1 MEEILNSREEA
12 VEKAINES
20 DRSDLQQ
27 HADKMLRAFENF
39 NDFSSNRAIWELT
52 QNACDLTV
60 ECEITLDYRE
70 GLFSFSHNGKPFTSN
85 ALISLIKQV
94 SGDKDDDCEIPPVGK
109 YGTGFLTAH
118 SLGRKMKINGELII
132 PGGYTELKDFIV
144 DRSAKERDSLIDDIR
159 EQKNR
164 VFQIIKSGETLNT
177 HSNKTTFTFI
187 PETDRERE
195 YIHNSSLDLDE
206 YIPIVLTIN
215 ERLKKATTISQTG
228 EKDEYIL
235 LQKERVSNDKNLAL
249 FKTVITKNEIE
260 KIIYSVKDEENEIEI
275 ILPVDKDHKLF
286 SFSNRIARL
295 FLYYPLVGSEDFGI
309 NFIINCNKFL
319 PNEPRNGIHL
329 DSKKDQLKDQEQTN
343 RELIEKV
350 TELLFSYLNSNVITV
365 DDPLLYSQINFKRD
379 SDDELLN
386 KYFATLQKEW
396 VSKFQKL
403 PIVKTRKEFKKVND
417 AIFLDIHLF
426 EDPSMFDTIYYFLD
440 LFYPDSIPGKDS
452 LKQWSFFVHEWD
464 YENIQFVNNKKLAEN
479 IQSRSLSDFDQT
491 YLIKYYQYLI
501 ETEKNVFNDFKL
513 LPNIYGQFESVNL
526 LKEPKNMDE
535 VLFEIG
541 GSLIHENMKFLIHK
555 DFKFDFDLEVFGRRQ
570 FWNAMN
576 VKCDLI
582 LDEKNFCLSPVQDI
596 IEDYNEI
603 ESGMGD
609 ELELETLTNLLKYC
623 RISSIN
629 ESKSKPAQLFR
640 MISEYYGVESTP
652 IRITSDEEELDLRNV
667 QRKVLKV
674 FFNTLLFQ
682 TESWVE
688 DRLSWILDILTC
700 YEDRYKDIYKG
711 SEIYPNQLFQLKYIT
726 DLKKDVD
733 LKDEIIDLYNT
744 VIKGNIKSVLA
755 NKQIN
760 RYLPNNEDITN
771 EDLATKIESEFF
783 ETSVN
788 INQPDY
794 HYREEILKL
803 IPKLNNIFYQ
813 NLFPRLYDKRA
824 NIMLEVVTNENT
836 KEDIFSIV
844 TLDEKR
850 LKRIGLLIKH
860 ENIDE
865 ILNRAEEVIRLDN
878 EKRSD
883 FAHKYAIGTY
893 IEDKIRERLSSELS
907 SKINIDKRES
917 IETEDIQGGQDIIIS
932 YGDKELY
939 YIEVKSRW
947 DQKNSISMSKL
958 QLEKASSFLACYGL
972 LSVDVTKYSGTND
985 KYKLSLNEII
995 PLIKVLK
1002 GIGSEILP
1010 LIQNNMLAE
1019 KNTDSTVKL
1028 ADFRGLINQD
1038 IMNRQGTSFE
1048 TFVDWLVE
1056 YLKSQVLNETDL

>member
-1 MEEILNSREEA
+1 MEDILNPREEA

-39 NDFSSNRAIWELT
+39 NDFSSNRAIWELV
-52 QNACDLTV
+52 QNACDLTI
-60 ECEITLDYRE
+60 ECEITFDYQE

-132 PGGYTELKDFIV
+132 PGGYTEIKDFIV
-144 DRSAKERDSLIDDIR
+144 DRSAKERDSLIDSIR

-164 VFQIIKSGETLNT
+164 VFQIIKSGEVLNT

-195 YIHNSSLDLDE
+195 YIRNSSLDLDE

-215 ERLKKATTISQTG
+215 ERLKKATTISQRG
-228 EKDEYIL
+228 EKNEYIL
-235 LQKERVSNDKNLAL
+235 LQKERMPNDKNLVL
-249 FKTVITKNEIE
+249 FKTVISKNKIE
-260 KIIYSVKDEENEIEI
+260 KVIYSVKDEENEIEI
-275 ILPVDKDHKLF
+275 ILPINKEHKLF
-286 SFSNRIARL
+286 SLPNTIARL
-295 FLYYPLVGSEDFGI
+295 FLYYPLVGSENFGL

-329 DSKKDQLKDQEQTN
+329 DSRKDQVKDQEQTN

-350 TELLFSYLNSNVITV
+350 TELLFSFLNSNVLPI
-365 DDPLLYSQINFKRD
+365 DDPLLYAQINFKRD

-386 KYFATLQKEW
+386 KYFTTLQKEW
-396 VSKFQKL
+396 VSQFQKL
-403 PIVKTRKEFKKVND
+403 SIVKTKKEFKKVDD

-426 EDPSMFDTIYYFLD
+426 EDPSIFDTIYYFLD

-452 LKQWSFFVHEWD
+452 LKQWSLFVYEWD
-464 YENIQFVNNKKLAEN
+464 YENIQFINNKKLAEN

-491 YLIKYYQYLI
+491 YLHKYYQYLI
-501 ETEKNVFNDFKL
+501 ETEKNVFTDFKL

-526 LKEPKNMDE
+526 LKEPKKIDE

-541 GSLIHENMKFLIHK
+541 GSLIHESMKFLIHK
-555 DFKFDFDLEVFGRRQ
+555 DFKFDFDLEIFGRRQ

-576 VKCDLI
+576 VKCDVI
-582 LDEKNFCLSPVQDI
+582 LNEKNFCLSPDI
-596 IEDYNEI
+596 VGGYNEI
-603 ESGMGD
+603 ESGEGD
-609 ELELETLTNLLKYC
+609 ELELETLTTLLKYC

-640 MISEYYGVESTP
+640 MISEYYGVDSVP

-682 TESWVE
+682 TESWIE
-688 DRLSWILDILTC
+688 DRLTWILDILMC
-700 YEDRYKDIYKG
+700 YEDRYKETYKG

-726 DLKKDVD
+726 DLKKGVD

-744 VIKGNIKSVLA
+744 VLQGNIKSILA
-755 NKQIN
+755 SKQIN
-760 RYLPNNEDITN
+760 SFLPHNDEITN

-783 ETSVN
+783 ETLVN

-803 IPKLNNIFYQ
+803 IPKLNTDFYR

-824 NIMLEVVTNENT
+824 NIMLEVVTNEST
-836 KEDIFSIV
+836 KDDIFSIV

-860 ENIDE
+860 ENIDD
-865 ILNRAEEVIRLDN
+865 ILNRVDEVIRLDN

-893 IEDKIRERLSSELS
+893 IEDKIRECLSIELS

-917 IETEDIQGGQDIIIS
+917 IETEDVQGGQDIIIS

-947 DQKNSISMSKL
+947 DPKNSISMSKL
-958 QLEKASSFLACYGL
+958 QLEKASSFLDCYCL

-985 KYKLSLNEII
+985 KYKLSLDEII
-995 PLIKVLK
+995 PLIKVLN
-1002 GIGSEILP
+1002 GIGSDIMP
-1010 LIQNNMLAE
+1010 LIQNNLLAE
-1019 KNTDSTVKL
+1019 KNTDSTIKL

-1048 TFVDWLVE
+1048 AFVDWLVQ
-1056 YLKSQVLNETDL
+1056 YLKSQV